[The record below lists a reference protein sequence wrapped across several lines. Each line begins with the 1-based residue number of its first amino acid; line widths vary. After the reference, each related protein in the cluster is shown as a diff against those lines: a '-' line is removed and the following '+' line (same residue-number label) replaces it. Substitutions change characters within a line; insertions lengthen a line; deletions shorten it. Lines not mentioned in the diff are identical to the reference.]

1 MNEIFKFKYDLNDEQ
16 WAYLKEATEIEKVIV
31 NKPLM
36 EAILHFAQQCI
47 TQNPYYKFFEVL
59 SWVRD
64 ADHVHFNDLVT
75 LDRYYPNMHAIDFLL
90 TPTGKYFTGANAQ
103 SKEQLEKLIDAAN
116 TRFTYDYL
124 CQLIISLHISE
135 YSRDICRE

>member
-1 MNEIFKFKYDLNDEQ
+1 MNEIFKFKYGLNDEQ
-16 WAYLKEATEIEKVIV
+16 WAYLKGATEIEKVIG

-36 EAILHFAQQCI
+36 EAILHYSENAI

-64 ADHVHFNDLVT
+64 ADRVHFNDLVT
-75 LDRYYPNMHAIDFLL
+75 LDRYYPTLHAIDFLL
-90 TPTGKYFTGANAQ
+90 SPTGKYFTGAIAQ
-103 SKEQLEKLIDAAN
+103 SKEQLEKLIGAAN

-135 YSRDICRE
+135 YSRDI

>member
-16 WAYLKEATEIEKVIV
+16 WAYLKGATEIEKVIG

-36 EAILHFAQQCI
+36 EAILHYSENAI

-64 ADHVHFNDLVT
+64 ADRVHFNDLAT

-90 TPTGKYFTGANAQ
+90 TPTGKYFTGVNAQ
-103 SKEQLEKLIDAAN
+103 SKEQLEKLIGAAN

-135 YSRDICRE
+135 YSRDI

>member
-16 WAYLKEATEIEKVIV
+16 WAYLKGATEIEKVIG

-36 EAILHFAQQCI
+36 EAILHYSENAI

-64 ADHVHFNDLVT
+64 ADRVHFNDLVT
-75 LDRYYPNMHAIDFLL
+75 LDRYYPTMHAIDFLL
-90 TPTGKYFTGANAQ
+90 TPTGKYFTGVVAHDREEL
-103 SKEQLEKLIDAAN
+103 SKLIGYEN
-116 TRFTYDYL
+116 NRFDYDYL
-124 CQLIISLHISE
+124 CQLIITLHIAE
-135 YSRDICRE
+135 FAE

>member
-1 MNEIFKFKYDLNDEQ
+1 MNEIIKFKYDLNDEQ
-16 WAYLKEATEIEKVIV
+16 WAYLKGATEIEKVIG

-36 EAILHFAQQCI
+36 EAILHYSENAI

-64 ADHVHFNDLVT
+64 ADRVHFNDLAT

-103 SKEQLEKLIDAAN
+103 SKEQLEMLIGAAN

-135 YSRDICRE
+135 FSRDI